1 MIDYDHIHPHDLSH
15 YNVHFFSIETCHRI
29 RALEVDA
36 IVAAGHAGPIPLG
49 NKVPAEFTPA
59 GLKSAMATGD
69 FCDWRFFL

>member
-1 MIDYDHIHPHDLSH
+1 MNIMIIFIPMISPIIMFM
-15 YNVHFFSIETCHRI
+15 FFSIETCHRI
-29 RALEVDA
+29 RALEADA

-69 FCDWRFFL
+69 FCD

>member
-1 MIDYDHIHPHDLSH
+1 
-15 YNVHFFSIETCHRI
+15 
-29 RALEVDA
+29 LEADA

-69 FCDWRFFL
+69 FCD